1 MGKWSTP
8 TDALENTDSLI
19 VERSVPKS
27 YSLPTSVHKQLADE
41 ARRRSMSEGR
51 RVSATQVLLEILREH
66 GL

>member
-1 MGKWSTP
+1 MEKWSTP
-8 TDALENTDSLI
+8 TDALDNTDSLI

-27 YSLPTSVHKQLADE
+27 YSLPTSVHKKLADE
-41 ARRRSMSEGR
+41 ARRRSVSEGR